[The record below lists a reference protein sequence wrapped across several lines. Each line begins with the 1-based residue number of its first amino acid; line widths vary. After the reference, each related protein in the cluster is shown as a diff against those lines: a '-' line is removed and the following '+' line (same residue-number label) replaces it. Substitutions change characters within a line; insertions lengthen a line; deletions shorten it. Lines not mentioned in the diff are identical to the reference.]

1 MFTPSSQHSP
11 GSTPSW
17 WFSSVESTLVWPSLR
32 PYHLLQAP
40 LTSIVEMDDEADSVG
55 LQADPH
61 CSSLRL
67 PPHLHGGHAAYS
79 RGGLDDRAEM
89 TRFVDAF
96 IKYIH
101 AKQPLIDPSLL
112 YNQIA
117 VVEEEG
123 LGWDAA
129 TCLLL
134 IACAL
139 GGICTPY
146 DHSRLEDYS
155 KPSIDAEQ
163 YLRSREYFDAGRKR
177 LGLVMGH
184 ASITGAQCFF
194 LTAGYYVTTF
204 KPLASWRCLNAASMM
219 CKNVLMK
226 TVGESAMING
236 VLGNAKKAPDNSHR
250 KLFWSCLKTERE
262 IATELGFEIAN
273 LQLIQYESLPLL
285 MPDSE
290 PYPAGEIGES
300 RLPLSWTPG
309 MSDGPAFTAAQH
321 EQSWFYYLTDISLR
335 KLEIRIDAFFAA
347 EQAKQPGLSIEARES
362 FYREILAT
370 LVDLDKQIVD
380 HSLHL
385 PDSITLEMDE
395 SGHCYDDLRE
405 YLRLRIMII
414 RHTLSRPAIH
424 FILHGDLDELSAT
437 LRAQAIEMANR
448 ALQIDEYLMA
458 HGLTTHRHPGTWL
471 GIRYCIRAALE
482 LIATAKA
489 SVPDL
494 NLSPTWEQKMQ
505 KFKTALKYWGTESAD
520 ARMYLQWIVRLES
533 PA

>member
-1 MFTPSSQHSP
+1 
-11 GSTPSW
+11 
-17 WFSSVESTLVWPSLR
+17 
-32 PYHLLQAP
+32 
-40 LTSIVEMDDEADSVG
+40 MDDEADPVG
-55 LQADPH
+55 LQADPS
-61 CSSLRL
+61 CASLRL
-67 PPHLHGGHAAYS
+67 PPRLHGAHAAPS
-79 RGGLDDRAEM
+79 HGGLDDRAEM
-89 TRFVDAF
+89 TRLVDGF
-96 IKYIH
+96 IKHIH
-101 AKQPLIDPSLL
+101 AKQPLIDPRLL

-123 LGWDAA
+123 LGWDAS

-155 KPSIDAEQ
+155 QPSIDAEQ

-184 ASITGAQCFF
+184 ASIIGAQCFF
-194 LTAGYYVTTF
+194 LTAGYYVTVF
-204 KPLASWRCLNAASMM
+204 KPLASWRCLNAASLM

-226 TVGESAMING
+226 TVGESAMINSA
-236 VLGNAKKAPDNSHR
+236 LGNANEASDNSHR

-290 PYPAGEIGES
+290 PYMAGEPDE
-300 RLPLSWTPG
+300 LQPPQPWTPG
-309 MSDGPAFTAAQH
+309 MSDGPALTAAQH

-335 KLEIRIDAFFAA
+335 KLEIRIDAFFAT
-347 EQAKQPGLSIEARES
+347 EQTKQPELAIDARES
-362 FYREILAT
+362 FYRDILAT

-380 HSLHL
+380 HSLNL
-385 PDSITLEMDE
+385 PDSITLETDE
-395 SGHCYDDLRE
+395 SGHCSDDLRE
-405 YLRLRIMII
+405 YLRLRVIII

-424 FILHGDLDELSAT
+424 FILHGNLDGLSVQ
-437 LRAQAIEMANR
+437 LRAQAAEIANR

-471 GIRYCIRAALE
+471 GIRYCVRAALE

-489 SVPDL
+489 AVADL
-494 NLSPTWEQKMQ
+494 NLSPTWKQHMQNFKM
-505 KFKTALKYWGTESAD
+505 ALKYWGAESAD